1 MASSAS
7 RPRVRQV
14 EQPAWQPQLVTQ
26 FLVDNFGGVSKLA
39 SVLEVSKS
47 QPTRWKKSEEVPGL
61 EAARKIVALEAVI
74 RRALT
79 LMTPKMT
86 VIWMD
91 SSNAFLDHARPVDVV
106 VTRGA
111 GEVLQALEAEAQGAF
126 A

>member
-1 MASSAS
+1 MASTAS

-14 EQPAWQPQLVTQ
+14 QQPAWQPQLVTQ
-26 FLVDNFGGVSKLA
+26 FLVDNFGGVSNLA

-47 QPTRWKKSEEVPGL
+47 QPTRWKKSQEVPGL
-61 EAARKIVALEAVI
+61 EATRKMVALEAVI

-79 LMTPKMT
+79 LMTPKMA